1 MSSDERG
8 IITQKV
14 GILGI
19 IRNIFLFCIK
29 ITIGLIS
36 KSQGMIADSI
46 NSGTD
51 ILSSLM
57 TYIGGKISGEPSD
70 EEHNYGHGK
79 AEYIF
84 TMLISTVTIILA
96 MKIIIDSI
104 HSYIDNIQFTFS
116 WWLVIVGV
124 TTIIVKTILYK
135 YTKKIGEKHNN
146 LLILAN
152 SADHLNDTLVTSSVL
167 IGIFASLIKIYWLD
181 TVVAISIAIRI
192 LYVGMKFF
200 LNSFDV
206 LMDKSISDK
215 DKKEIESIIFAE
227 SQINHIDKITSK
239 PVGDKFIVIIKVSVD
254 GNMSVNESHSIAT
267 RVKYEVLK
275 LNNVYDVIVH
285 INPC

>member
-19 IRNIFLFCIK
+19 IGNIFLFCIK